1 MGSFVVMRAATGR
14 SQATAEG
21 SQLRCTAAE
30 SILPCLVMLCAAKLE
45 IDAFRKKLSR
55 TSKCAGPE
63 TSRVKALQA
72 AADNAL
78 LHTIQSKN
86 CFGLHFVF

>member
-21 SQLRCTAAE
+21 SQLRCTAA
-30 SILPCLVMLCAAKLE
+30 
-45 IDAFRKKLSR
+45 
-55 TSKCAGPE
+55 
-63 TSRVKALQA
+63 
-72 AADNAL
+72 DNAL